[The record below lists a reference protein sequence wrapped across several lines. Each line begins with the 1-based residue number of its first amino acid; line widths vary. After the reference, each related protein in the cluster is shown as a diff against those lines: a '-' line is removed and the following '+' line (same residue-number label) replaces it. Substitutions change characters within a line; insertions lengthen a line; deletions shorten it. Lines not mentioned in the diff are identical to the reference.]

1 MHTYGACYL
10 GIGLSY
16 QSQQPID
23 ECHED
28 ATTLYSSHAHVPAE
42 SSSAACISRQKAI
55 QLASSPRA
63 PTSTLTDYLGNVGTR
78 RRLCKCRTTRQKKS
92 HYLAMVESSPRQ
104 VDVVAALGSEKI

>member
-78 RRLCKCRTTRQKKS
+78 RRLCKCRTSMCVWNLPWMPSRG
-92 HYLAMVESSPRQ
+92 LATSICRDPSR
-104 VDVVAALGSEKI
+104 S